1 LFYIEPPGIIVVFKG
16 FNWHELGG
24 PTLKQLQSRKNLI
37 GVMLVLGL
45 GLFGGT
51 LFFPMNMNNRFTC
64 LYHSLFSPDHSYL
77 ASTTNDTRVEENKV
91 GDMTKHTD
99 QIQRMQRE
107 QEETIHD
114 ALLREYVIPFGIL
127 WWASLITFAAGVYW
141 LKRQLNIKIR
151 NRESSSLKAK

>member
-1 LFYIEPPGIIVVFKG
+1 
-16 FNWHELGG
+16 
-24 PTLKQLQSRKNLI
+24 
-37 GVMLVLGL
+37 
-45 GLFGGT
+45 
-51 LFFPMNMNNRFTC
+51 
-64 LYHSLFSPDHSYL
+64 
-77 ASTTNDTRVEENKV
+77 
-91 GDMTKHTD
+91 MTKHTD